1 MKATKI
7 SFSLFTGGFL
17 LFSLYKFFSQKRI
30 SKEQISK
37 IIRKISNV
45 SIHFMFQR
53 YDSQNKILNQKKE
66 QNSEFQEKKEGLLL
80 SQISNNINKINEEE
94 KNKIEENF
102 DNEVLFVL
110 MQIENEKIKTLEISN
125 EEFQEYF
132 LEYKDEDIDI
142 TKNFNLIQKVLK
154 SFKQRKLPIINFGF
168 IIPEKYLQI
177 ISNIFYFNLKKSIL
191 LYYNK
196 INLMKNQN
204 NLSFKEKNEIF
215 NNIYKSNLKSAR
227 NQISSFFGIDKD
239 NNLEINVK
247 LALRIFPYYYDK
259 EHNLRKKYQEIND
272 NVNKLI
278 NIILKNDEKID
289 VLINENNKYYIKEPI
304 DMIINYE
311 DIIIEANSN
320 FINKEDEIPYED
332 QCD

>member
-110 MQIENEKIKTLEISN
+110 MQIENEKIKSLEISN

-142 TKNFNLIQKVLK
+142 TKNFK
-154 SFKQRKLPIINFGF
+154 F
-168 IIPEKYLQI
+168 
-177 ISNIFYFNLKKSIL
+177 
-191 LYYNK
+191 
-196 INLMKNQN
+196 
-204 NLSFKEKNEIF
+204 
-215 NNIYKSNLKSAR
+215 
-227 NQISSFFGIDKD
+227 
-239 NNLEINVK
+239 
-247 LALRIFPYYYDK
+247 
-259 EHNLRKKYQEIND
+259 KKY
-272 NVNKLI
+272 
-278 NIILKNDEKID
+278 
-289 VLINENNKYYIKEPI
+289 
-304 DMIINYE
+304 
-311 DIIIEANSN
+311 
-320 FINKEDEIPYED
+320 
-332 QCD
+332 